1 MTSPNTELGTPDDI
15 NTTAKVLGFKQ
26 IRAWVADA
34 PSPKA
39 TNAAERT
46 RRTRKKAEAA
56 GIRQLSIAVPIAQH
70 TLFKTMAEQMRSGLP
85 VEICLRSHL
94 DAASPA
100 PATPAIPLPLEVPGW
115 RGWLLKMLL
124 PDGWR

>member
-1 MTSPNTELGTPDDI
+1 MTSPQTTLGAPDDI
-15 NTTAKVLGFKQ
+15 NTTAKELGFKQ

-94 DAASPA
+94 GAALPA
-100 PATPAIPLPLEVPGW
+100 PVTPQLPPSLELSGW

-124 PDGWR
+124 PNGLV